1 MFRGT
6 IPQTSTIKSLKTRC
20 DTITPVINIAFIF
33 TSLFLIAQIIYWIV
47 LFTKPSCAFSCD
59 VFKSGEDIVAIS
71 RYAKQGTMVIVNQ
84 KISESVVTSPKAF
97 YILNYFRKVLCQGL
111 VAVLLYYTKE
121 LFGTVAR
128 YCTPFQES
136 VVQYFYSSG
145 WITILWG
152 VIINVFYPIIAEFL
166 GFGKYSITFFD
177 FRTIMLGGILLSF
190 SYIFGY
196 GMTLQIESDGTL

>member
-71 RYAKQGTMVIVNQ
+71 RYAKQGTMIIVNQ

-97 YILNYFRKVLCQGL
+97 YIL
-111 VAVLLYYTKE
+111 
-121 LFGTVAR
+121 
-128 YCTPFQES
+128 S

>member
-1 MFRGT
+1 M
-6 IPQTSTIKSLKTRC
+6 
-20 DTITPVINIAFIF
+20 
-33 TSLFLIAQIIYWIV
+33 
-47 LFTKPSCAFSCD
+47 
-59 VFKSGEDIVAIS
+59 
-71 RYAKQGTMVIVNQ
+71 
-84 KISESVVTSPKAF
+84 VTSPKAF

-166 GFGKYSITFFD
+166 GFGKYSITFLISEQLCSVGFSCP
-177 FRTIMLGGILLSF
+177 FLTFLG
-190 SYIFGY
+190 
-196 GMTLQIESDGTL
+196 ME

>member
-1 MFRGT
+1 MKYYGMRKNRNT
-6 IPQTSTIKSLKTRC
+6 DYILLKSLKLSRKLEYLTEIDKDKKKRKEE
-20 DTITPVINIAFIF
+20 IYRNE
-33 TSLFLIAQIIYWIV
+33 FLGNPRFEKSNQIPKY
-47 LFTKPSCAFSCD
+47 FSY
-59 VFKSGEDIVAIS
+59 EP
-71 RYAKQGTMVIVNQ
+71 
-84 KISESVVTSPKAF
+84 VVTIATD
-97 YILNYFRKVLCQGL
+97 L
-111 VAVLLYYTKE
+111 VAKENINQLKHGLKKIILKYYTKE

-177 FRTIMLGGILLSF
+177 FRNIRKYLYSSI
-190 SYIFGY
+190 
-196 GMTLQIESDGTL
+196 